1 MSISEVALLASRTP
15 TQIVAC
21 RIVYGRQNRPAVG
34 TTRLRVFI
42 RLRILASWI
51 ALALSASSYL
61 VAQGEPVT
69 VVPLSHNFGEHD
81 VGTTDKFT
89 FKIQNVGTAR
99 ATSLRVRVV
108 APRND
113 YYLDQNECADTLDL
127 HETCNLQV
135 AFSPVEVKT
144 EPTKGAEKESQDKS
158 DGEKICAAEKPCLAI
173 SYAIPNGTHTVYA
186 SLIGSG
192 YLPDLFI
199 SPLQID
205 FAAQRVLTTSAARI
219 VTVINPRGGSS
230 TRNISTQT
238 SSGDFLLLSPSC
250 SPLGPGEACNLMLNF
265 APQRKGLVEGV
276 LIITSDG
283 KDGHP
288 HQVRLAGKAI
298 ECWDGRHCIPKR
310 LDLLGTVLVALL
322 YWFGMVVVR
331 WNRVAR
337 PTRQLLAAQIDS
349 SEAQLSSPP
358 VPQTDPAVEQI
369 QALFKS
375 ARGLI
380 ASGTTQIGDFL
391 FWSRGHEI
399 TGWGYVHEAE
409 IQMSRLLSDETV
421 KARLETAQEQ
431 LAARNTPGSLA
442 LTSRIQQA
450 LSGAPPASSER
461 CKALLAEALVANY
474 DATDSSFADL
484 VSWQNKTAWLVV
496 IGLML
501 IVALSASLGHAVL
514 FLIGG
519 TGGLLSRL
527 SRSLYRKDVPTDYG
541 ASWTTLFL
549 SPVVGA
555 LGGWTGILLSTV
567 AIKVGVLG
575 TLFSVNWDSP
585 YDPMTLGIALLFG
598 VSERAFDSVLDKLE
612 EKVAEPTSSAQQT
625 PKSVLKITTNSD
637 LPAGTA
643 GQDYRAELKTS
654 GATGTVTWT
663 KTDGSLPDGVTMD
676 AAGVISGKL
685 SATTS
690 GKTFTFTVEVKDST
704 STQHQTFNIKIN

>member
-1 MSISEVALLASRTP
+1 M
-15 TQIVAC
+15 
-21 RIVYGRQNRPAVG
+21 
-34 TTRLRVFI
+34 RVFMK
-42 RLRILASWI
+42 LRIFTWWL

-69 VVPLSHNFGEHD
+69 VAPPSHNFGDHD
-81 VGTTDKFT
+81 VGTTDKFN

-99 ATSLRVRVV
+99 VTSLRARVI

-113 YYLDQNECADTLDL
+113 YYLDQNECADTLDP
-127 HETCNLQV
+127 HETCNVRV

-144 EPTKGAEKESQDKS
+144 EPIKAPDKESQDKS
-158 DGEKICAAEKPCLAI
+158 DREKTGTAEKPCLAI
-173 SYAIPNGTHTVYA
+173 SYSIPNGTHTVSA
-186 SLIGSG
+186 SLSGAG

-199 SPLQID
+199 SPWQID
-205 FAAQRVLTTSAARI
+205 FASQRVLTTSTSRT
-219 VTVINPRGGSS
+219 VTVINPQGGSS
-230 TRNISTQT
+230 TRNISTLT
-238 SSGDFLLLSPSC
+238 SSGDFPLLSPSC
-250 SPLGPGEACNLMLNF
+250 SPLGPGEACNVMLNF
-265 APQRKGLVEGV
+265 APQRKGLVDGV
-276 LIITSDG
+276 LVITSDG

-288 HQVRLAGKAI
+288 HQVRLAGKGI
-298 ECWDGRHCIPKR
+298 DCWDGRHCIPKR

-331 WNRVAR
+331 WNRVAG

-358 VPQTDPAVEQI
+358 VPQADVAVEQI
-369 QALFKS
+369 RALFKS

-380 ASGTTQIGDFL
+380 ANGTTQIGDFL

-409 IQMSRLLSDETV
+409 IQMSRLLSDDTV

-431 LAARNTPGSLA
+431 LVARNTPCSLA
-442 LTSRIQQA
+442 LASRIQQA

-461 CKALLAEALVANY
+461 CKALLAEALSANY

-501 IVALSASLGHAVL
+501 IVVLSATLGHAVL

-567 AIKVGVLG
+567 AIKAGVLG

-598 VSERAFDSVLDKLE
+598 VSERAFDSVLSKLE
-612 EKVAEPTSSAQQT
+612 DKVAEPSASAQPA
-625 PKSVLKITTNSD
+625 PKSGLKITTSSA
-637 LPAGTA
+637 LPAGTV
-643 GQDYRAELKTS
+643 GQEYRVELKAS
-654 GATGTVTWT
+654 SATGSLTWT
-663 KTDGSLPDGVTMD
+663 KTDGSLPDGLTMD
-676 AAGVISGKL
+676 ATGVISGKP
-685 SATTS
+685 SAAAT
-690 GKTFTFTVEVKDST
+690 GKTFTFTVEVQDNT
-704 STQHQTFNIKIN
+704 STQHQVLNIKIN